1 MSADSGSEEFVVD
14 RRVMEHREDHSRIE
28 ITVHDEFVFS
38 VFVPEVTVGVICD
51 IRFGFESE
59 MNVGAHRR
67 HKRQTGNCREDVFD
81 VENFEILADVDVAIV
96 DRPVSLRSVAPQ
108 FACRAHHRFDDAG
121 VRFLDLANW
130 LFRRTGPPLLSA
142 TIKHL
147 HPAFFLLIGI
157 VPRFGHM
164 SKRVE
169 IEIAIEEA
177 VRPRSAKSV

>member
-1 MSADSGSEEFVVD
+1 MLTDSGSEEFVVD
-14 RRVMEHREDHSRIE
+14 RHVVEHREDHSRIE
-28 ITVHDEFVFS
+28 ITVHDEIVFS

-67 HKRQTGNCREDVFD
+67 HHRETGNRWVDGFD
-81 VENFEILADVDVAIV
+81 VENFEILADVDVATV

-121 VRFLDLANW
+121 VRFLDWANW
-130 LFRRTGPPLLSA
+130 LFRTGPPLLSA
-142 TIKHL
+142 TIKHI

-169 IEIAIEEA
+169 IEVAIEKA

>member
-1 MSADSGSEEFVVD
+1 MLTDSGSEEFVVD
-14 RRVMEHREDHSRIE
+14 RHVVEHREDHSRTE
-28 ITVHDEFVFS
+28 ITVHDEIVFS
-38 VFVPEVTVGVICD
+38 VFVPEVTVGVIRQ

-67 HKRQTGNCREDVFD
+67 HKRQTGNRWVDVFD
-81 VENFEILADVDVAIV
+81 VENFEILADVDVATV

-121 VRFLDLANW
+121 VRFLDWANW
-130 LFRRTGPPLLSA
+130 LFRTGPPLLSA

-169 IEIAIEEA
+169 IEVAIEKA